1 MINIVSFQPDIPQN
15 LGGLIRLTSC
25 FGVKLSV
32 IEPCGFPLSDKG
44 LRRVSMDYIGDAD
57 IRIFKSW
64 ENFIEKENYNGRKV
78 LLTTKSKNNYAKFSF
93 KSDDY
98 LILGSE
104 SSGVPDFVINDINFT
119 VKIPMKKNTRSLNIV
134 SAASIV
140 LSEAI
145 RQNELF
151 NN

>member
-25 FGVKLSV
+25 LGTKLSI
-32 IEPCGFPLSDKG
+32 IEPCGFPLGHKG
-44 LRRVSMDYIGDAD
+44 LRRVSMDYIDSSD
-57 IRIFKSW
+57 ITIFKSW
-64 ENFIEKENYNGRKV
+64 QNFIEREQNKGRKI
-78 LLTTKSKNNYAKFSF
+78 LLTTKSKTNYTKFAF
-93 KSDDY
+93 NSDDY

-104 SSGVPDFVINDINFT
+104 SSGVPNFVLNDINVSIT
-119 VKIPMKKNTRSLNIV
+119 IPMKKNTRSLNIV

-140 LSEAI
+140 LGEAL
-145 RQNELF
+145 RQNEII